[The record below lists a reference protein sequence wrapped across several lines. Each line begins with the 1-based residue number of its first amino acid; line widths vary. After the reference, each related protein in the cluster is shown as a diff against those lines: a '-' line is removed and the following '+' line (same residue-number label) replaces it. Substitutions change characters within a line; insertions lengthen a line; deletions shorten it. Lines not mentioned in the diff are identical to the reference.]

1 MQVYMV
7 IGGFEHEGCDKD
19 SLKAFASREEA
30 LEYGEGLL
38 IGDISP
44 YDYYELVVQ
53 VL

>member
-1 MQVYMV
+1 MQVFMV

-30 LEYGEGLL
+30 LAWGEELL
-38 IGDISP
+38 KVE

-53 VL
+53 EL